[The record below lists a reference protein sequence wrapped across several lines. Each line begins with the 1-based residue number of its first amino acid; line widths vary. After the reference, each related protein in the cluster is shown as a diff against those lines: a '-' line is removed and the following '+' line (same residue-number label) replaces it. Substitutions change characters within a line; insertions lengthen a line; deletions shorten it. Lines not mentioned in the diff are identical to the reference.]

1 MHKKPKGKRRGG
13 KPLSLRERSII
24 EIRWCRDHKTVTE
37 IAKELKRNKSS
48 LSREI
53 GGKPR
58 IGRAQYDADRAHA
71 KALERIGK
79 RGNVPK
85 TAKNERL
92 RSYIET
98 KMKEERWSPE
108 QISIR
113 LPHEY
118 KADGTMRICP
128 ETVYQEVYRRVHR
141 GGNGAVKS
149 GELDLRPYLARR
161 HKQRAKKGFRKAQKA
176 ERDASLPSID
186 IRPAVVQKRSR
197 VGDWEDDTLVSRA
210 SRARLKN
217 ATERLSGVTL
227 FGKTKD
233 GTPENCD
240 AVLIKRLSVL
250 PQRVRR
256 TLTRDRGKEN
266 VRWQDIENALGL
278 KTFFAHAYCSY
289 ERGTNENTNGLIR
302 RFFPK
307 KTDWNRVSTDELAR
321 VEYLLNTRPR
331 KRHGGLTPME
341 VFFNATGVAIYY

>member
-1 MHKKPKGKRRGG
+1 MLKKPKEKRGG

-48 LSREI
+48 ISRDL
-53 GGKPR
+53 GGRPR
-58 IGRAQYDADRAHA
+58 IGWTKYNADRAHA
-71 KALERIGK
+71 QALERIGK

-85 TAKNERL
+85 TAQNTPL

-98 KMKEERWSPE
+98 KMRDERWSPE

-118 KADGTMRICP
+118 REDETMRICP
-128 ETVYQEVYRRVHR
+128 EAVYQEVYRRVHR
-141 GGNGAVKS
+141 GGNGTVKKGS
-149 GELDLRPYLARR
+149 LDLRPYLARR

-176 ERDASLPSID
+176 ERDASLPSIEQ
-186 IRPAVVQKRSR
+186 RPPVVQNRSR

-210 SRARLKN
+210 SYARLKN
-217 ATERLSGVTL
+217 ATERTSGVTF

-233 GTPENCD
+233 GTAESCD
-240 AVLIKRLSVL
+240 AVLIRRLAEL
-250 PQRVRR
+250 PKEARH

-266 VRWQDIENALGL
+266 LRWREVENALGL

-307 KTDWNRVSTDELAR
+307 RTDWSKVSDTELAR
-321 VEYLLNTRPR
+321 AEHLINTRPR
-331 KRHGGLTPME
+331 KRHGGLTPVE
-341 VFFNATGVAIYY
+341 VFFRATGVAIYY